1 MAAMA
6 GFLDLRID
14 SKQYLIKDDCTSTVG
29 DWERDIPMAL
39 QGPAGLSKTRAVPM
53 IAGTVFCTDG
63 STLANL
69 DNIEGATI
77 ELLFPDGSKDVLYK
91 ACSTKRG
98 ERGKEGTTPTEFKGM
113 KGRHF
118 TA

>member
-1 MAAMA
+1 MSAMA

-14 SKQYLIKDDCTSTVG
+14 SKQYLIKDDCTGTVG
-29 DWERDIPMAL
+29 DWERDVPMAL

-53 IAGTVFCTDG
+53 ITGTVYCIDG
-63 STLANL
+63 TTLANV
-69 DNIEGATI
+69 DNIENATI
-77 ELLFPDGSKDVLYK
+77 ELLYPDGSKDVLYK
-91 ACSTKRG
+91 ACSTKRP
-98 ERGKEGTTPTEFKGM
+98 ERGKEGSIAVEFKGL